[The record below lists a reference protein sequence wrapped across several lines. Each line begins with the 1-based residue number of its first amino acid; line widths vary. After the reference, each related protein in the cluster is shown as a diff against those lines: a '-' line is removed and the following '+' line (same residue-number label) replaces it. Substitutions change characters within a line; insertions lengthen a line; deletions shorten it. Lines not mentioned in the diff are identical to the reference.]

1 MFTVYLTLVISI
13 HMDPLLITAS
23 SRNGSN
29 TLSVTMRSTLLS
41 SLIVSGLRSS
51 LLTLEV
57 RVEQYCIKY
66 TTGLFQMAWNSSF
79 SCFLVFFFFFFFFLH
94 NKRQWTISLDL
105 KSCLQHH
112 HSHLFKYVVWCHSSN
127 IWSYELSKHLT
138 PSQISQILFIQV

>member
-13 HMDPLLITAS
+13 HMDPLLMTAS
-23 SRNGSN
+23 SRIGSN

-51 LLTLEV
+51 LLTLEL
-57 RVEQYCIKY
+57 RLEQYCIQY

-79 SCFLVFFFFFFFFLH
+79 SCFLVFFFSSFFLH

-127 IWSYELSKHLT
+127 ISSYELSKRLT